1 MKITAVFKNTGQ
13 DRSLDAAKLYYFDGK
28 TESEWA
34 DLGADDDPVSINTYI
49 GHRWHIKVDNELKK
63 VFYITTDQPTHQEFE
78 I

>member
-28 TESEWA
+28 TESEWS
-34 DLGADDDPVSINTYI
+34 DLGPDDDAISINTYI
-49 GHRWHIKVDNELKK
+49 GHRWRIKVDDQLVKEIT
-63 VFYITTDQPTHQEFE
+63 ITTDKPTHQEFE